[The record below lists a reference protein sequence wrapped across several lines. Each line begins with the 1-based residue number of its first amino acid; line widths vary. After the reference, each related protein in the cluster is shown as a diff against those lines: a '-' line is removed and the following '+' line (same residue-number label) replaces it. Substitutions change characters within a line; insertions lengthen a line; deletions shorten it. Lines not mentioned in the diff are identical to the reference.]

1 MVKYVYNEELE
12 VFKRVD
18 NRGVPLKFNISEA
31 RQIESMLRLGMKS
44 PTIYK
49 KIDFVNDVSQ
59 TSLRTFI
66 SNLEN
71 GNIDLSGD
79 YPIPV
84 RSFEELDWEARIS
97 KIERDLDDMRE
108 RYCTCECAKKE
119 SLSERVRKWLMA

>member
-31 RQIESMLRLGMKS
+31 RQIESMLLLGMKS

-66 SNLEN
+66 SNLEK

-108 RYCTCECAKKE
+108 RYCTCECENKKGIIGRIK
-119 SLSERVRKWLMA
+119 SLL